1 MHNTHTK
8 YRPFPA
14 IDMPDRQ
21 WPSRTI
27 TQAPAW
33 CSVDLRDG
41 NQALIKPMNMEKKLK
56 FFDFLVRTG
65 FKEIE
70 IGFPSASKVEFD
82 FARRLIEENRIPEGV
97 RVQVLV
103 QAREHLIQKTRD
115 ALEGAKQVT
124 VHLYNSTS
132 EAQRRIVFGKD
143 EASIIQIAV
152 DGVRMVK
159 EQFADFKGD
168 VRLEYSPES
177 FTGTEL
183 PFAADIVNA
192 VIEAWGPTP
201 DKKMII
207 NLPSTVEMA
216 TPNVYADQ
224 IEWMIRR
231 IKNRESVIVSLHAHN
246 DRGCAVAATEL
257 ALMAGA
263 DRVEGTLLGN
273 GERTGNVDIVTL
285 ALNMHT
291 QGIDSGLD
299 FSDADALNGM
309 VEYATEIPTHIRH
322 PYVGKM
328 VYTAFS
334 GSHQDAINKGMAY
347 RSKTDASVWEVPYL
361 PIDPSDVGRT
371 YEDLIQINSQSGKGG
386 VAFILEQKFG
396 YEIPK
401 GMHAQVGA
409 AVQKEADKRDTIL
422 TPEEI
427 RSIFEAVFLSP
438 PARIKAEKLRFDTDS
453 DTDTTSMRTD
463 IRIDDGE
470 AHAFETS
477 SKGPVAAM
485 RTILQN
491 ATGKT
496 FEIGDYHEHAFE
508 KGADAQAVAYVGIMD
523 AEGKTRYG
531 AAMAHNIAL
540 ASIKALIKAVEHL
553 L

>member
-168 VRLEYSPES
+168 VRLENSPES

-531 AAMAHNIAL
+531 SAMAHNIAL